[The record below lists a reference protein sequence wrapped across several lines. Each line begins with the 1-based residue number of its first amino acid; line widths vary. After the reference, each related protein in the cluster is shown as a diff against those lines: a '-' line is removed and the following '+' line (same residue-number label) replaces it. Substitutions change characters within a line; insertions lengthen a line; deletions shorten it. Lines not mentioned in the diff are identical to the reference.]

1 MYVDFVTLVRW
12 IALLCSVRNTITT
25 NITITTTIAT
35 TTITTTTT
43 TTETPESEM
52 LCIEI
57 MISIQTLS
65 VRKMY
70 RKISSTK
77 RRNFVLAPMC

>member
-1 MYVDFVTLVRW
+1 MYVDFVTLVHW
-12 IALLCSVRNTITT
+12 IALLCSVRNTITI

-35 TTITTTTT
+35 TTTTTTT

-65 VRKMY
+65 VRKIY
-70 RKISSTK
+70 RQISSTK
-77 RRNFVLAPMC
+77 RRNCVLAPMF

>member
-1 MYVDFVTLVRW
+1 MYVDFVTLVPW

-25 NITITTTIAT
+25 YITITTTIAT
-35 TTITTTTT
+35 TTTTTTT

-57 MISIQTLS
+57 MISIHTFCKKN
-65 VRKMY
+65 V
-70 RKISSTK
+70 
-77 RRNFVLAPMC
+77 